1 MGLLVN
7 CLAVVFSTIIA
18 ICGVSYFVREKNAG
32 GLRYFL
38 LIMGFFGALW
48 SGGYGIMG
56 FTETSESAA
65 VFRAI
70 GLVGVVGFMMT
81 EALMIA
87 YMVGLPKW
95 LYRSYAAIFGIF
107 AAVDLC
113 FFIPDYHEFVR
124 IDGRMCY
131 YSTNSIGRVVHSAFL
146 AFITVTML
154 GIAIIWVHK
163 DKPTRQAY
171 YVKAAILSNFAILFS
186 IIPDTILPMLGK
198 PSFPSSAYGMFLTY
212 MITWFWATRFNAF
225 SITVGNL
232 SQYIYE
238 SANTAILI
246 FDEHLRLFLVNKY
259 GRELLGI
266 KKIENQKLSE
276 LFQSTEEETERLLDV
291 ILQDNKG
298 VKELISTH
306 GEISCSLNFSVA
318 RDFHDDP
325 YCIVC
330 FVYDLTKEKNML
342 QELVRA
348 NEAKSQFLAN
358 MSHEIRTPINGIL
371 GMDNMLLKECKDEGL
386 REYAKNIQSAGQSL
400 LSIINDILDISKIE
414 SGKLEIL
421 PIKYELFSILNDCYN
436 LTKAKLEEKPLEF
449 VIQVNENLPSC
460 LYGDEVRIRQIINN
474 FLSNAVKYTKQG
486 KVTFCLDYEQKSS
499 EQILLIISVSDTGIG
514 IKEEDL
520 GKLFTSFTRI
530 EEKRNRNIEGT
541 GLGLNLTKNLV
552 DLMGGEV
559 LVESTYGKGSCFTA
573 KIPQKVVDATPMG
586 DFGKRYQQYLRSS
599 DSDSL
604 TFSAPDAKILVVDDV
619 DMNLKVV
626 KGLLKETKI
635 QIDTAVSGRE
645 CLECAE
651 KKRYDVIFLDH
662 MMPEMDGIETL
673 QNMKLLT
680 DNPNREVP
688 VIMLTANAI
697 VGAKEEYM
705 QAGFTDYLTKPIQE
719 TELLEMLLKYLPKEL
734 VCEEREITGSKD
746 TMQTELTE
754 HSEGAGTEVH
764 TEEAG
769 TAENMEETGSLGH
782 AEEAGTAE
790 NCDIVDASGTARND
804 DMTQMGMMQ
813 RLESLEGLDV
823 KTGLSY
829 CMNEEDFYVEMLGEY
844 LKSDKVSKLE
854 QFFVTED
861 WDNYRT
867 IVHALKST
875 SLTIGAVH
883 LSEEAKALEMAAKD
897 KDASFIRAN
906 HKTVLDEYIE
916 LMTGIREILKTD
928 K

>member
-1 MGLLVN
+1 MGLFVN

-18 ICGVSYFVREKNAG
+18 ICGISYFIREKNAG
-32 GLRYFL
+32 SLRYFI

-56 FTETSESAA
+56 FAESSEDAA

-70 GLVGVVGFMMT
+70 GLIGIAGFMMA
-81 EALMIA
+81 EALMVA
-87 YMVGLPKW
+87 YMSELPKR
-95 LYRSYAAIFGIF
+95 LFRIYASVFGIF
-107 AAVDLC
+107 AAMDLL

-124 IDGRMCY
+124 INGRMCY
-131 YSTNSIGRVVHSAFL
+131 YSTNSIGRAVHNAFL
-146 AFITVTML
+146 AFIAVTMIF
-154 GIAIIWVHK
+154 IAIVWVHK
-163 DKPTRQAY
+163 EKPTRQVY
-171 YVKAAILSNFAILFS
+171 YVRAAILSNLTILVS
-186 IIPDTILPMLGK
+186 IIPDTILPLLGK

-246 FDEHLRLFLVNKY
+246 LDEHFRLFLVNKY

-266 KKIENQKLSE
+266 HKIENQKLSE
-276 LFQSTEEETERLLDV
+276 LFQSSEEEADRLLAGV
-291 ILQDNKG
+291 LRDNKG
-298 VKELISTH
+298 VAELVSVH
-306 GEISCSLNFSVA
+306 GEVSCSLNFSVA
-318 RDFHDDP
+318 RDFHEDP

-342 QELVRA
+342 EQLVRA

-371 GMDNMLLKECKDEGL
+371 GMDSMLLKECKDEVL

-436 LTKAKLEEKPLEF
+436 LTKAKLQEKPLEF
-449 VIQVNENLPSC
+449 EIRVNENLPSW

-486 KVTFCLDYEQKSS
+486 KVTFCLDYEQKSA
-499 EQILLIISVSDTGIG
+499 EQIRLVISVADTGIG
-514 IKEEDL
+514 IREEDL

-559 LVESTYGKGSCFTA
+559 LVESTYGRGSCFTA
-573 KIPQKVVDATPMG
+573 RIPQKIVDATPMG
-586 DFGKRYQQYLRSS
+586 DFSRRYQQYLSSS
-599 DSDSL
+599 DDDTLS
-604 TFSAPDAKILVVDDV
+604 FSAPEAKILVVDDV
-619 DMNLKVV
+619 EMNLKVV
-626 KGLLKETKI
+626 KGLLKETQI
-635 QIDTAVSGRE
+635 QIDTAASGRQ
-645 CLECAE
+645 CLERV
-651 KKRYDVIFLDH
+651 KTTRYDVIFLDH

-673 QNMKLLT
+673 QNMKLLK
-680 DNPNREVP
+680 DNLNREVP

-697 VGAKEEYM
+697 VGAKEEYI

-719 TELLEMLLKYLPKEL
+719 TELLAMLVKYLP
-734 VCEEREITGSKD
+734 EEHMEVP
-746 TMQTELTE
+746 
-754 HSEGAGTEVH
+754 GTEEHMEVPE
-764 TEEAG
+764 TEEHMEVPG
-769 TAENMEETGSLGH
+769 TEEHREVPGT
-782 AEEAGTAE
+782 EEPGMA
-790 NCDIVDASGTARND
+790 VDTRKSEMSR
-804 DMTQMGMMQ
+804 MQ
-813 RLESLEGLDV
+813 QLEKLEGIDIR
-823 KTGLSY
+823 TGLLY
-829 CMNEEDFYVEMLGEY
+829 CMNDEDFYVEMLGEY
-844 LKSDKVSKLE
+844 LESDLMLDLE
-854 QFFVTED
+854 QVFSDED
-861 WDNYRT
+861 WGNYRT
-867 IVHALKST
+867 LVHALKST

-883 LSEEAKALEMAAKD
+883 LSGQAKELETAAKNG
-897 KDASFIRAN
+897 DADYIRSH
-906 HKTVLDEYIE
+906 HKAVLDEYIE
-916 LMTGIREILKTD
+916 LIGGIREILD
-928 K
+928 LFLC

>member
-1 MGLLVN
+1 MGLVVN

-18 ICGVSYFVREKNAG
+18 ICGISYFIREKNAG
-32 GLRYFL
+32 SLRYFI

-56 FTETSESAA
+56 FAESSEDAA

-70 GLVGVVGFMMT
+70 GLIGIAGFMMA
-81 EALMIA
+81 EALMVA
-87 YMVGLPKW
+87 YMSELPKR
-95 LYRSYAAIFGIF
+95 LFRIYASVFGIF
-107 AAVDLC
+107 AAVDLL

-124 IDGRMCY
+124 INGRMCY
-131 YSTNSIGRVVHSAFL
+131 YSTNSIGRAVHNAFL
-146 AFITVTML
+146 AFIAVTMIF
-154 GIAIIWVHK
+154 IAIVWVHK
-163 DKPTRQAY
+163 EKPTRQVY
-171 YVKAAILSNFAILFS
+171 YVRAAILSNLTILVS
-186 IIPDTILPMLGK
+186 IIPDTILPLLGK

-246 FDEHLRLFLVNKY
+246 LDEHFRLFLVNKY

-266 KKIENQKLSE
+266 HKIENQKLSE
-276 LFQSTEEETERLLDV
+276 LFQSSEEEADRLLAGV
-291 ILQDNKG
+291 LRDNKG
-298 VKELISTH
+298 VAELVSVH
-306 GEISCSLNFSVA
+306 GEVSCSLNFSVA
-318 RDFHDDP
+318 RDFHEDP

-342 QELVRA
+342 EQLVRA

-371 GMDNMLLKECKDEGL
+371 GMDSMLLKECKDEVL

-436 LTKAKLEEKPLEF
+436 LTKAKLQEKPLEF
-449 VIQVNENLPSC
+449 EIRVNENLPSW

-486 KVTFCLDYEQKSS
+486 KVTFCLDYEQKSD
-499 EQILLIISVSDTGIG
+499 EQIQLVISVADTGIG
-514 IKEEDL
+514 IREEDL

-541 GLGLNLTKNLV
+541 GLGLSLTKNLV

-559 LVESTYGKGSCFTA
+559 IVESTYGRGSCFTA
-573 KIPQKVVDATPMG
+573 RIPQKIVDATPMG
-586 DFGKRYQQYLRSS
+586 DFSRRYQQYLSSS
-599 DSDSL
+599 DDDTLS
-604 TFSAPDAKILVVDDV
+604 FSAPEAKILVVDDV
-619 DMNLKVV
+619 EMNLKVV
-626 KGLLKETKI
+626 KGLLKETQI
-635 QIDTAVSGRE
+635 QIDTAVSGRQ
-645 CLECAE
+645 CLERV
-651 KKRYDVIFLDH
+651 KTTRYDVIFLDH

-673 QNMKLLT
+673 QNMKLLK
-680 DNPNREVP
+680 DNLNREVP

-697 VGAKEEYM
+697 VGAKEEYI

-719 TELLEMLLKYLPKEL
+719 TELLAMLLKYLP
-734 VCEEREITGSKD
+734 EEHMEVP
-746 TMQTELTE
+746 
-754 HSEGAGTEVH
+754 GTE
-764 TEEAG
+764 EPGMA
-769 TAENMEETGSLGH
+769 
-782 AEEAGTAE
+782 
-790 NCDIVDASGTARND
+790 VDTRKSEMSR
-804 DMTQMGMMQ
+804 MQ
-813 RLESLEGLDV
+813 QLEKLEGIDIR
-823 KTGLSY
+823 TGLLY
-829 CMNEEDFYVEMLGEY
+829 CMNDEDFYVEMLGEY
-844 LKSDKVSKLE
+844 LESDLMLELE
-854 QFFVTED
+854 QVFSDED

-867 IVHALKST
+867 LVHALKST

-883 LSEEAKALEMAAKD
+883 LSGQAKELETAAKNG
-897 KDASFIRAN
+897 DADYIRSH
-906 HKTVLDEYIE
+906 HKAVLEEYSE
-916 LMTGIREILKTD
+916 LIGGIREILD
-928 K
+928 LFLC

>member
-1 MGLLVN
+1 MGVVVN

-18 ICGVSYFVREKNAG
+18 ICGISYFIREKNAG
-32 GLRYFL
+32 SLRYFI

-56 FTETSESAA
+56 FAESSEDAA

-70 GLVGVVGFMMT
+70 GLIGIAGFMMA
-81 EALMIA
+81 EALMVA
-87 YMVGLPKW
+87 YMSELPKR
-95 LYRSYAAIFGIF
+95 LFRIYASVFGIF
-107 AAVDLC
+107 AAVDLL

-124 IDGRMCY
+124 INGRMCY
-131 YSTNSIGRVVHSAFL
+131 YSTNSIGRAVHNAFL
-146 AFITVTML
+146 AFIAVTMIF
-154 GIAIIWVHK
+154 IAIVWVHK
-163 DKPTRQAY
+163 EKPTRQVY
-171 YVKAAILSNFAILFS
+171 YVRAAILSNLTILVS
-186 IIPDTILPMLGK
+186 IIPDTILPLLGK

-246 FDEHLRLFLVNKY
+246 LDEHFRLFLVNKY

-266 KKIENQKLSE
+266 HKIENQKLSE
-276 LFQSTEEETERLLDV
+276 LFQSSEEEADRLLAGV
-291 ILQDNKG
+291 LRDNKG
-298 VKELISTH
+298 VAELVSVH
-306 GEISCSLNFSVA
+306 GEVSCSLNFSVA
-318 RDFHDDP
+318 RDFHEDP

-342 QELVRA
+342 EQLVRA

-371 GMDNMLLKECKDEGL
+371 GMDSMLLKECKDEVL

-436 LTKAKLEEKPLEF
+436 LTKAKLQEKPLEF
-449 VIQVNENLPSC
+449 EIRVNENLPSW

-486 KVTFCLDYEQKSS
+486 KVTFCLDYEQKSD
-499 EQILLIISVSDTGIG
+499 EQIQLVISVADTGIG
-514 IKEEDL
+514 IREEDL

-541 GLGLNLTKNLV
+541 GLGLSLTKNLV

-559 LVESTYGKGSCFTA
+559 LVESTYGRGSCFTA
-573 KIPQKVVDATPMG
+573 RIPQRIVDATPMG
-586 DFGKRYQQYLRSS
+586 DFSRRYQQYLSSS
-599 DSDSL
+599 DDDTLS
-604 TFSAPDAKILVVDDV
+604 FSAPQAKILVVDDV
-619 DMNLKVV
+619 EMNLKVI
-626 KGLLKETKI
+626 KGLLKETQI
-635 QIDTAVSGRE
+635 QIDTAASGRQ
-645 CLECAE
+645 CLERV
-651 KKRYDVIFLDH
+651 KTTRYDVIFLDH

-673 QNMKLLT
+673 QNMKLLK
-680 DNPNREVP
+680 DNLNREVP

-697 VGAKEEYM
+697 VGAKEEYI

-719 TELLEMLLKYLPKEL
+719 TELLAMLVKYLP
-734 VCEEREITGSKD
+734 EEHMEVP
-746 TMQTELTE
+746 
-754 HSEGAGTEVH
+754 GTE
-764 TEEAG
+764 EPGMA
-769 TAENMEETGSLGH
+769 
-782 AEEAGTAE
+782 
-790 NCDIVDASGTARND
+790 VDTRKSEMSR
-804 DMTQMGMMQ
+804 MQ
-813 RLESLEGLDV
+813 QLEKLEGIDIR
-823 KTGLSY
+823 TGLLY
-829 CMNEEDFYVEMLGEY
+829 CMNDEDFYVEMLGEY
-844 LKSDKVSKLE
+844 LESDLMLDLE
-854 QFFVTED
+854 QVFSDED
-861 WDNYRT
+861 WGNYRT
-867 IVHALKST
+867 LVHALKST

-883 LSEEAKALEMAAKD
+883 LSGQAKELETAAKNG
-897 KDASFIRAN
+897 DADYIRSH
-906 HKTVLDEYIE
+906 HKAVLEEYSE
-916 LMTGIREILKTD
+916 LIGGIREILD
-928 K
+928 LFLC